1 MNNGPAWAT
10 WLVPVASLAAKSAKM
25 RVFRKIWQCV
35 AELTIGQ
42 TLSEILVQGMFYLER
57 HLAGGDSISDTVHR
71 TRIFTVGA
79 QQLVWAAKKAA
90 AYYTRGGPKTW
101 ARGMLDIVKRGDRL
115 QTVRVRAWD
124 LPSYDRYCKIIA
136 SVLRRMRR

>member
-25 RVFRKIWQCV
+25 M
-35 AELTIGQ
+35 L
-42 TLSEILVQGMFYLER
+42 LSEILVQGMFYLER